1 MKDFKMKKLLLMLLL
16 TVCTNII
23 WAQSEVDELV
33 NTFEPWR
40 TDTTPGKVRRV
51 DFMHLLGAEPGSDFE
66 LRGLE
71 KSSVLGILGQ
81 PDEQTTK
88 SFVYHIGKEA
98 DDQNSSYY
106 SIYIIFFRGRA
117 KGTKV
122 VISNCG

>member
-1 MKDFKMKKLLLMLLL
+1 MLLL

-51 DFMHLLGAEPGSDFE
+51 DFMHLLGAVPGSDFE

-71 KSSVLGILGQ
+71 KSSVLEILGQ
-81 PDEQTTK
+81 PDEQTSK

-98 DDQNSSYY
+98 DDQNSTYH
-106 SIYIIFFRGRA
+106 SIYIIFYRGRA
-117 KGTKV
+117 KGTKL